1 MSPER
6 DPGDGDT
13 TDKLGGEGFIEAE
26 VVDSSSKSSGILPT
40 AHCLVQHILQLH
52 LGTQF
57 REQLS
62 SLFTFKLNINPK
74 ILYNL

>member
-1 MSPER
+1 MSPEA

-40 AHCLVQHILQLH
+40 AHCLVHHILQLH

-57 REQLS
+57 RGHLS
-62 SLFTFKLNINPK
+62 SLSLNINPNK
-74 ILYNL
+74 LFTL

>member
-40 AHCLVQHILQLH
+40 APCLVQHIFCNCTWALNF
-52 LGTQF
+52 GNNF
-57 REQLS
+57 P
-62 SLFTFKLNINPK
+62 LFSPLN
-74 ILYNL
+74 

>member
-1 MSPER
+1 MSPEA

-26 VVDSSSKSSGILPT
+26 VVDSSKSSGILPT

-62 SLFTFKLNINPK
+62 YLSFH
-74 ILYNL
+74 

>member
-1 MSPER
+1 MSPEV

-52 LGTQF
+52 LGT
-57 REQLS
+57 
-62 SLFTFKLNINPK
+62 
-74 ILYNL
+74 

>member
-1 MSPER
+1 MSPEA

-13 TDKLGGEGFIEAE
+13 TDKRAGEGFIEAE

-40 AHCLVQHILQLH
+40 ARCLVQHILQLH

-62 SLFTFKLNINPK
+62 YLSFH
-74 ILYNL
+74 